1 MSQKAIVVA
10 TVGRF
15 YNFEKNDIKLL
26 QELGYEVHVA
36 TNMQIEPEDNMDG
49 FEVIKHQVDFARSPF
64 SKNNIIAY
72 KQLKELFRRN
82 HFDIVHCHT
91 PVGGIIAR
99 LVAKKYRK
107 KGTKVIYTAH
117 GFHFYKGS
125 PKINWIVFYPLEKI
139 FSMFTDVIITI
150 NKDDFSLAVK
160 KFKAKS
166 IEYIP
171 GVGVNIEKFDS
182 SKYDTKAKREEL
194 GVTDNEIMALSV
206 GELSVRKN
214 HDVVIKAISKLPKE
228 YLDRIKYFIVGKG
241 DLEEYLKK
249 LCNDFHLDNVSFLG
263 YRTDIPEL
271 CTASDLFIFPSLQEG
286 LPVALMEAMSS
297 GLPIVCS
304 RIRGNVDLIEDS
316 VGGFLY
322 DPNDIDGFEKGIM
335 KIMNSTSNVMGEYNA
350 NIMKKFSLD
359 VVQEKMIEI
368 YSK

>member
-1 MSQKAIVVA
+1 MIQKAIVVA

-99 LVAKKYRK
+99 LVAKRYRK

-125 PKINWIVFYPLEKI
+125 PKINWIVFYPFEKI

-194 GVTDNEIMALSV
+194 GVTDNEIMA
-206 GELSVRKN
+206 
-214 HDVVIKAISKLPKE
+214 
-228 YLDRIKYFIVGKG
+228 
-241 DLEEYLKK
+241 
-249 LCNDFHLDNVSFLG
+249 
-263 YRTDIPEL
+263 
-271 CTASDLFIFPSLQEG
+271 
-286 LPVALMEAMSS
+286 
-297 GLPIVCS
+297 
-304 RIRGNVDLIEDS
+304 
-316 VGGFLY
+316 
-322 DPNDIDGFEKGIM
+322 
-335 KIMNSTSNVMGEYNA
+335 
-350 NIMKKFSLD
+350 
-359 VVQEKMIEI
+359 
-368 YSK
+368 